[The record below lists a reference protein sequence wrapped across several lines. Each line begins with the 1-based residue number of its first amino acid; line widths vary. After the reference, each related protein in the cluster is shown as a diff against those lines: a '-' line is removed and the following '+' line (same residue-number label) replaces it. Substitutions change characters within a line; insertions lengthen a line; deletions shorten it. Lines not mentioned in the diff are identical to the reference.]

1 MYKRQGVDSKHFI
14 NRAYNMGVT
23 LIPGHV
29 FYPYKNGGRDYI
41 RINYSYESRERLACG
56 MDVLHKALEEEL
68 EE

>member
-1 MYKRQGVDSKHFI
+1 MRSRI
-14 NRAYNMGVT
+14 SACA
-23 LIPGHV
+23 IPGHV